1 MSSICHAA
9 ADWAPPMARPVIGR
23 RRERQ
28 AEARADDAGALV
40 AGLRRGDPD
49 ALAEIHRTFGAAVL
63 GYLRGAL
70 RDGAT
75 AEDVHQDVF
84 LEVWRRGPS
93 FDPARGS
100 LGTWIMMIARS
111 RAIDHLR
118 KRIPEPIDPAG
129 PRAATVQ
136 QVEDPSASP
145 DTLIERWR
153 MAVLIAQLPEDEA
166 RMLRMRFHEGLSQ
179 SEIAERTGIPLG
191 TVKTYMVRGLRR
203 LRDLM
208 EDGG

>member
-1 MSSICHAA
+1 MSHRAVDAA
-9 ADWAPPMARPVIGR
+9 VIGR
-23 RRERQ
+23 RRDREADR
-28 AEARADDAGALV
+28 AEPAPAVLAT
-40 AGLRRGDPD
+40 GLRRGDPD
-49 ALAEIHRTFGAAVL
+49 ALTEIHRTYGGAVL

-70 RDGAT
+70 RDRAS
-75 AEDVHQDVF
+75 AEDVHQEVF
-84 LEVWRRGPS
+84 LEVWRRGSS
-93 FDPARGS
+93 FDPGRGS
-100 LGTWIMMIARS
+100 LGTWIMLIARS

-118 KRIPEPIDPAG
+118 KRIPEPIDPGG
-129 PRAATVQ
+129 PRAATMRRE
-136 QVEDPSASP
+136 EDPSASP

-153 MAVLIAQLPEDEA
+153 MAVLIAQLPDQEA

-179 SEIAERTGIPLG
+179 AEIADRTGIPLG

>member
-1 MSSICHAA
+1 MI
-9 ADWAPPMARPVIGR
+9 R
-23 RRERQ
+23 RRRD
-28 AEARADDAGALV
+28 RPGGGGGDGPGPLV
-40 AGLRRGDPD
+40 AGLRSGDPD
-49 ALAEIHRTFGAAVL
+49 ALADIHRTFGAAVL

-70 RDGAT
+70 RDRAS
-75 AEDVHQDVF
+75 AEDVHQEVF

-93 FDPARGS
+93 FDPARAS
-100 LGTWIMMIARS
+100 LGTWIMLIARS

-118 KRIPEPIDPAG
+118 RRVPEPVDPDG
-129 PRAATVQ
+129 PRGATLQ
-136 QVEDPSASP
+136 REEDPSASP

-166 RMLRMRFHEGLSQ
+166 RMLRMRFHDGLSQ

-203 LRDLM
+203 LRSLM

>member
-1 MSSICHAA
+1 M
-9 ADWAPPMARPVIGR
+9 VIGR
-23 RRERQ
+23 FRDRRRSGEDPGAQ
-28 AEARADDAGALV
+28 TLAG
-40 AGLRRGDPD
+40 GLRRGDPD
-49 ALAEIHRTFGAAVL
+49 ALAEIHGTFGPAVL

-70 RDGAT
+70 RDEAT
-75 AEDVHQDVF
+75 AEDVHQEVF
-84 LEVWRRGPS
+84 LEVWRRGRS
-93 FDPARGS
+93 FDPERGS

-118 KRIPEPIDPAG
+118 KRIPEPVDPTG
-129 PRAATVQ
+129 PGGATLQ
-136 QVEDPSASP
+136 GEEDRSASP
-145 DTLIERWR
+145 DALIERWR
-153 MAVLIAQLPEDEA
+153 MAALIAQLPEDEA